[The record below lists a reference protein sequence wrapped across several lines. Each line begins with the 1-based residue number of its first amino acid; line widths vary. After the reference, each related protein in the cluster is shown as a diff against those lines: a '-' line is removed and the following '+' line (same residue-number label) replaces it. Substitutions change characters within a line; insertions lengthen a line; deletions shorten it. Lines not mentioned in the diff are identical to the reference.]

1 MKLDIPD
8 STKVIACKVFQP
20 EIDAL
25 GVDKDRVV
33 YLDQSLHR
41 YPDMLNQAV
50 QEALR
55 ELEDI
60 RSIDT
65 VILLFGFCGGGLSG
79 ISSHR
84 LKLIVPRV
92 HDCIPLLLSEPCQQ
106 KDCPEVN
113 HAFYLSP
120 GWIDHGETP
129 YTEFFK
135 SSAKYGRED
144 ALWIAGEMLK
154 GYKEIV
160 LIEAL
165 ARVKPHHRKYAKKMA
180 ALFHLGFREIK
191 TSGSWLTGL
200 LSEKV
205 ACPEHKRVISPGEMV
220 CKEIYPLP

>member
-1 MKLDIPD
+1 VKLDIPD

-20 EIDAL
+20 EINAQAIH
-25 GVDKDRVV
+25 KERVV
-33 YLDQSLHR
+33 YLEQSLHR
-41 YPDMLNQAV
+41 YPDMLNQA
-50 QEALR
+50 LR
-55 ELEDI
+55 EVLKELEGI
-60 RSIDT
+60 GSIDT

-79 ISSHR
+79 ISSDR

-106 KDCPEVN
+106 KNCREVN

-135 SSAKYGRED
+135 SAARYGRED

-165 ARVKPHHRKYAKKMA
+165 APVRPHHRIYAKKMA
-180 ALFHLGFREIK
+180 DLFHLGYREIK
-191 TSGSWLTGL
+191 TSGLWLTGL
-200 LSEKV
+200 LSEEPD
-205 ACPEHKRVISPGEMV
+205 CPEYKRVLSPKEII